1 MQMVY
6 GFIHPNIVVTNTIVE
21 RNQSLGSEIPFKLL
35 AESFL
40 LLQRKLGMSRAM
52 GNGAGQQ

>member
-6 GFIHPNIVVTNTIVE
+6 GFIHPDIVVTNAIVE
-21 RNQSLGSEIPFKLL
+21 GNQSLGSEIPFKLR

-40 LLQRKLGMSRAM
+40 LLQRELVLSLSGEVA
-52 GNGAGQQ
+52 NG